1 MKLKNI
7 LIVVSDIEKSKEF
20 YLTLFGLD
28 VIRDFGENV
37 ILSEGLVLQEKKV
50 WENLIEREVSVGGND
65 AGLYFEE
72 NHMDDFLNK
81 LEESPFE
88 IEYLNRCKER
98 EWGQRVLRIYDPDK
112 HIIEIAETT
121 ESVVRRL
128 LNTGMT
134 VEEVAEKTRMLLEDV
149 RRMALVR
156 MALKCQNG
164 V

>member
-7 LIVVSDIEKSKEF
+7 LIVVEDIEKSKEF
-20 YLTLFGLD
+20 YLTLFGLH

-50 WENLIEREVSVGGND
+50 WENLIKKKVNVGGND

-88 IEYLNRCKER
+88 IEHVNEYQER
-98 EWGQRVLRIYDPDK
+98 EWGQRVVRIYDPDK

-128 LNTGMT
+128 LNSGMT
-134 VEEVAEKTRMLLEDV
+134 AEEVSEKTRMLVDDV
-149 RRMALVR
+149 RKIALLR
-156 MALKCQNG
+156 WN
-164 V
+164 